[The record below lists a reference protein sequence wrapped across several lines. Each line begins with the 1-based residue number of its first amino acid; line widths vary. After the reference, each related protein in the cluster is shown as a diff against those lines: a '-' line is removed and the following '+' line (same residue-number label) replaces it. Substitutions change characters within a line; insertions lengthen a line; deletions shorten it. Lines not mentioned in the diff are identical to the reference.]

1 MIKLGDGL
9 LLKPEDVAFD
19 KEGTLY
25 TATRDGWIKRL
36 HRNGS
41 CQNWKNLNSH
51 TLLGITITNEGDI
64 VVCDVDQ
71 VIQSTLPRPNSSI

>member
-9 LLKPEDVAFD
+9 LLKPEDIALD

-41 CQNWKNLNSH
+41 WQKWKMLNSH
-51 TLLGITITNEGDI
+51 TLLGITITNEGDV

-71 VIQSTLPRPNSSI
+71 VIHTTLPRPNSST